1 MDTYSVKCH
10 SVVQGHHCSPLLTA
24 SNPMLWSTASLTEG
38 PPPGPVLVFVR
49 TFCAMMRVLRRL
61 AAAAADRPPLVGGG
75 AWGGVCGCVVLMG
88 GGEGFGGGGGGGGGA
103 VVVASE
109 ARVWT
114 RELRR
119 GPARVFPCGWCAVIG
134 EADCTEGGR
143 RAGVEV
149 AESEGGR

>member
-1 MDTYSVKCH
+1 M
-10 SVVQGHHCSPLLTA
+10 LL
-24 SNPMLWSTASLTEG
+24 STASLTEA
-38 PPPGPVLVFVR
+38 PPPGPVLVFVN

-88 GGEGFGGGGGGGGGA
+88 GGEGFGSGGGGGVT
-103 VVVASE
+103 VVVLVLASE

-114 RELRR
+114 RELSK
-119 GPARVFPCGWCAVIG
+119 GATRVFPCGWCAAVMG
-134 EADCTEGGR
+134 DMDCTEGGR